1 MLGRAFILIPALL
14 FWTAGDVSAQ
24 PPRNFYAWWDSPVAR
39 DLSLSDTQ
47 MRQIRQTVREYRLR
61 LRESRNTLDRAE
73 IELEYVFNE
82 DTLDPKKA
90 QDAIDRLAAAR
101 ADLTKAFTEMSLK
114 LRMVLTA
121 EQWRELQKRGPER
134 RNRPAGGN
142 PAASKPEPP
151 AL

>member
-1 MLGRAFILIPALL
+1 MLRRVLFLIPALL
-14 FWTAGDVSAQ
+14 FLTAGDISAQ

-39 DLSLSDTQ
+39 DLNLTDAQ

-61 LRESRNTLDRAE
+61 LRDSRNTLDRAE

-82 DTLDPKKA
+82 ETMDPKKA
-90 QDAIDRLAAAR
+90 QEAIDRLASAR
-101 ADLTKAFTEMSLK
+101 ADLTKSFTEMSLK

-134 RNRPAGGN
+134 RNRPGAGN
-142 PAASKPEPP
+142 PAVSKPAPP
-151 AL
+151 PL